1 MSDLPY
7 TVCFTK
13 YQNLN
18 NKNRLFGQNFQ
29 NLASDSGNFVQN
41 SNIFNPL
48 IHIWINFG
56 LIDSTQFNPLRFRI
70 KSQIF

>member
-1 MSDLPY
+1 MSDVLY

-13 YQNLN
+13 YQNVN
-18 NKNRLFGQNFQ
+18 NKNRLFGQNFT
-29 NLASDSGNFVQN
+29 NLTSDSENFLQN
-41 SNIFNPL
+41 SKNFNPL
-48 IHIWINFG
+48 IHIWINLG